1 MRKKSPDQEDL
12 RDDGKRQVTFLD
24 AYGLDR
30 FILPYGFTIFCEM
43 ERFKTNNH

>member
-12 RDDGKRQVTFLD
+12 RYDGKRQVTFLD

-30 FILPYGFTIFCEM
+30 FIHPYGFTIF
-43 ERFKTNNH
+43 